1 MFRKKNI
8 VDATKEAVA
17 QVINEVEG
25 YEQERKPEKSTE
37 EWIWVDGYKGTN
49 ADMTCRDF
57 QFELGKQYDMS
68 EDEEIKECANGFHL
82 CLKLEDVF
90 GYYNIGEGHR
100 FFKVRALVRAADVA
114 EYGKSYDG
122 HMPLYMAFSL
132 SSRNKLVAKSIE
144 FIEELS
150 VDEIFKGSALES
162 YSEGDKRT
170 ALTSGID
177 FVLNQAKVQKLVD
190 FGYSLAFAEYIVQK
204 DKYSVAYA
212 VGSQENLSMDMKV
225 LMIMNG

>member
-8 VDATKEAVA
+8 VDVTKEAVA

-57 QFELGKQYDMS
+57 QFELGKQYDMP
-68 EDEEIKECANGFHL
+68 EDEKILECTNGFHL

-90 GYYNIGEGHR
+90 EYYDIGEGHR
-100 FFKVRALVRAADVA
+100 FFKVRALVQAADVA
-114 EYGKSYDG
+114 EYGKSYSG
-122 HMPLYMAFSL
+122 NWLLFSL
-132 SSRNKLVAKSIE
+132 SIRNKLVAKSIE
-144 FIEELS
+144 FVEELS
-150 VDEIFKGSALES
+150 IDEIFKGSALES
-162 YSEGDKRT
+162 YSEADKRT

-177 FVLNQAKVQKLVD
+177 FVLNQTKVQKLVD

-212 VGSQENLSMDMKV
+212 VGSQEDLSMDMKV